1 MNGEASKR
9 VEKLL
14 NFPCLEFYRAK
25 AETGRRL
32 RLSHTSVEMANS
44 LLIIVQAIGGP
55 THSVLSPPPNQM

>member
-1 MNGEASKR
+1 MIGEASKR

-25 AETGRRL
+25 AETGRKL

-44 LLIIVQAIGGP
+44 LLIIV
-55 THSVLSPPPNQM
+55 